1 MKALASKVVERPG
14 GETMVRIM
22 PFQGVGQLA
31 NEHGQVVALPLNH
44 DEGAERLVDVDRR
57 AMPMPGQFQG

>member
-1 MKALASKVVERPG
+1 
-14 GETMVRIM
+14 MVRIM